1 VSPVRRRGLSAA
13 ALAVT
18 AGLTLSACGTS
29 FGAQTNQVYQP
40 AVGANARGDVD
51 SHNTQL
57 VGNGDGSATLT
68 AALVNNL
75 DEEQTL
81 TSVEVTDDKGDALT
95 VRSPKT
101 ALPLPSGTLV
111 TLGRADTAV
120 YIVTEGAEPGDYV
133 DITLTFSDSG
143 PLSVKAPVVARADH
157 AAEYEDVAGRDGLV
171 PSDVSGGGEQD

>member
-18 AGLTLSACGTS
+18 AGLTLGACGTS

-57 VGNGDGSATLT
+57 VGNSDGSATLS

-75 DEEQTL
+75 DDDQTL
-81 TSVEVTDDKGDALT
+81 TSIKVGSAATSAYV
-95 VRSPKT
+95 
-101 ALPLPSGTLV
+101 
-111 TLGRADTAV
+111 
-120 YIVTEGAEPGDYV
+120 VTEGADPGDNVMVTY
-133 DITLTFSDSG
+133 TFSDSG
-143 PLSVKAPVVARADH
+143 PLTVTSPVVARADH
-157 AAEYEDVAGRDGLV
+157 AAEYEDVAGGDGLV
-171 PSDVSGGGEQD
+171 PSAVSGGESE